1 MDDEAILEA
10 IRDHPTEAAA
20 ALASAQIGDEKP
32 LDVASIDALARR
44 ENRDRAEYWLEQLQ
58 ERRLVK
64 KFVGALRGQGVPLA
78 DDVLDDPDS
87 VIPTEDL
94 RRFLAR
100 AQSFRCR
107 IWKDE
112 AFAGSG
118 VLVGPSL
125 VLTSWHVISKGKP
138 GQPQEPA
145 PKLEVVLADDQR
157 FDARVP
163 AVFQSECGDAEYVGH
178 APLHDAD
185 IANRHD
191 VALLELVQPVA
202 SHLGHISLTA
212 PALPRGRS
220 RVVLVHFP
228 GGVDQVI
235 DFGVSGKI
243 RNVTA
248 RRRHNVKTAGG
259 SSGGACF
266 NENLEF
272 IGVHQARFDTTS
284 RFVPAERFVDSIRE
298 IVERDVAPPTLWSLD
313 GTPEGPLVIGRSP
326 FFRAIAAAGDPQGR
340 VRGVR
345 IKRTNLDATSTGL
358 GYSHDIL
365 QQLLLRRG
373 PDHRLVRIELDE
385 VIDDLVAGIRSK
397 ARLIGLD
404 LPDPTADEAGI
415 APGQAP
421 PETTIKN
428 RAENLAAAIE
438 AAAAGLG
445 ATVWMFFDNPSVL
458 LKDASLLAIES
469 FVGAAL
475 AKPHLRLVI
484 AGMETVSLPGAEF
497 LGPPAAEGDRSPGLI
512 VDIVGEFRR
521 ADVLDLLALASRELT
536 GDVDDAKLDWSV
548 DTALVGL
555 ANTNGL
561 YDPDLLPEVASR
573 LRPALQVLAG
583 GV

>member
-10 IRDHPTEAAA
+10 IRDNAVDAAA
-20 ALASAQIGDEKP
+20 ALESVQPKEGALTA
-32 LDVASIDALARR
+32 ASIDALARHAG
-44 ENRDRAEYWLEQLQ
+44 RDPAEYWLEQLQ
-58 ERRLVK
+58 ERKLVT
-64 KFVGALRGQGVPLA
+64 KFLAALRARGVLL
-78 DDVLDDPDS
+78 DDEVDDPDR
-87 VIPTEDL
+87 VIPTDDL

-107 IWKDE
+107 IWKDQ

-125 VLTSWHVISKGKP
+125 VLTSWHVIAKGNP

-145 PKLEVVLADDQR
+145 PKIEVMLADDQR

-163 AVFQSECGDAEYVGH
+163 AIFQSECGDAEYDGH
-178 APLHDAD
+178 APLQDAD
-185 IANRHD
+185 VANRND
-191 VALLELVQPVA
+191 VALLELVQPA
-202 SHLGHISLTA
+202 AAHLGHISLAT
-212 PALPRGRS
+212 PAKPKIKS

-235 DFGVSGKI
+235 DFGVAGKI

-272 IGVHQARFDTTS
+272 IGVHQAKFDQTS
-284 RFVPAERFVDSIRE
+284 RFVPAELFVDSIRE
-298 IVERDVAPPTLWSLD
+298 IVNKDVAPPTLWSLD
-313 GTPEGPLVIGRSP
+313 GTPKGPLVIGRSP
-326 FFRAIAAAGDPQGR
+326 FFRAIAAAGDPDGR

-345 IKRTNLDATSTGL
+345 IKRTNLDTTTTGL

-365 QQLLLRRG
+365 QQLLVRRG
-373 PDHRLVRIELDE
+373 PEHRLLRIELDE

-404 LPDPTADEAGI
+404 IPEPLADEAAV

-438 AAAAGLG
+438 AAAAAVG
-445 ATVWMFFDNPSVL
+445 ATVWLFFDNPSVL
-458 LKDASLLAIES
+458 LNDTSRLTIES

-497 LGPPAAEGDRSPGLI
+497 LGPPAPEGDRSPGLI
-512 VDIVGEFRR
+512 VDFVGEFRR
-521 ADVLDLLALASRELT
+521 VDVLDLLSLASRELT
-536 GDVDDAKLDWSV
+536 GDVDDVKLGAWV
-548 DTALVGL
+548 DIALVGL
-555 ANTNGL
+555 ADMNGL
-561 YDPDLLPEVASR
+561 YDPDLLPDVAKN
-573 LRPALQVLAG
+573 LRGALQVLAG
-583 GV
+583 GG